1 MAKTPED
8 RLTILETQFSTELR
22 HLATKADL
30 YRTIGFAV
38 GVVVASMAANREVPV
53 ETSTEVKG
61 LQMATPSV
69 DVQVGELR
77 RQTRRRGQATLT
89 T

>member
-38 GVVVASMAANREVPV
+38 GVVVAAMAAIERF
-53 ETSTEVKG
+53 
-61 LQMATPSV
+61 L
-69 DVQVGELR
+69 
-77 RQTRRRGQATLT
+77 
-89 T
+89 

>member
-1 MAKTPED
+1 MSLEAAMAKTPED

-38 GVVVASMAANREVPV
+38 GVVVASMAAIERF
-53 ETSTEVKG
+53 
-61 LQMATPSV
+61 L
-69 DVQVGELR
+69 
-77 RQTRRRGQATLT
+77 
-89 T
+89 